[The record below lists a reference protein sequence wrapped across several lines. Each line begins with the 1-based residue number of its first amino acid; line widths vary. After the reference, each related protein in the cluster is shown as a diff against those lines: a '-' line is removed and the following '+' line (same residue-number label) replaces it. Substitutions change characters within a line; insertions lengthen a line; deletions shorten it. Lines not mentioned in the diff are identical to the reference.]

1 MNEING
7 SIWYDVI
14 SNEKGVITNF
24 YDKNVAIQH
33 AKEKGYDYVMKVI
46 DFEPIEIVWEKEN

>member
-24 YDKNVAIQH
+24 YDKNVAIKH
-33 AKEKGYDYVMKVI
+33 AKEKGYKIPFFDNSIGLHDKKRKAYI
-46 DFEPIEIVWEKEN
+46 